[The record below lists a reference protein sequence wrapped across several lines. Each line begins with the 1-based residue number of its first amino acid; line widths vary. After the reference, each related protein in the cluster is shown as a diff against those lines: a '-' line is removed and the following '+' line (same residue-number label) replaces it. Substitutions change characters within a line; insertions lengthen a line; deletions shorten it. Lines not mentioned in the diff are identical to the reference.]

1 MTPGVN
7 DDLLAVVLK
16 LSPNLLLIL
25 STVWWI
31 LSILLDYLGDNGDQ
45 RSSSRHP
52 SWYVLYKLGVV
63 QLQWR
68 CS

>member
-1 MTPGVN
+1 MAPGG
-7 DDLLAVVLK
+7 DDLLAVVHK
-16 LSPNLLLIL
+16 LFRNLLLIL
-25 STVWWI
+25 ITVWWI
-31 LSILLDYLGDNGDQ
+31 LCILLDSLGDNGDQ

-52 SWYVLYKLGVV
+52 SWCLLYKLGVV